1 MKSKKNI
8 KSIIIMAAVGIIS
21 LFFINM
27 SLAANTGKIS
37 VETANL
43 RKEADE
49 NSKILEQFSMNQEV
63 EIIEKQGDWYKVKA
77 KGMTGYLRKDLITV
91 NNEEQIANK
100 TNTANNQTEQ
110 TTAQENVAT
119 NETQQPANQT
129 DNTVANQTEP
139 NTVKQDN
146 VNTTQEKDIEL
157 GKQVIGE
164 DTKLKLVPVINA
176 TDTIE
181 VKKGEEVTVVE
192 VINNWVCVET
202 KNTKGWIVK
211 DKIQK
216 EEQAS
221 NTTIKTAYTNSA
233 TVNVRQEPNK
243 SSSIVTK
250 LTNNTAVEVV
260 SEQNGWS
267 KVKVSGKEGY
277 ILTSLLSD
285 KKQETSRS
293 STTRKEET
301 TKKQANTTTQ
311 ANNNATKTQTN
322 ATAQTNTQQA
332 KTTTQPAATTPAP
345 TSTAPTPAASGK
357 GSSVV
362 ATARQYVGCKYV
374 YGGTTPS
381 GFDCS
386 GFTSYVYKKF
396 GVNLSRT
403 AAGQY
408 GNGTAVSRSQL
419 QPGDLV
425 MFGKS
430 GISHVAIYAGG
441 GTIVHAA
448 NSKSG
453 VRTDSLNSRY
463 YNKNYVGARRV
474 L

>member
-8 KSIIIMAAVGIIS
+8 KSILIMAAVGIIS

-27 SLAANTGKIS
+27 SLAANTGKVS

-43 RKEADE
+43 RKAADE
-49 NSKILEQFSMNQEV
+49 NSSILEQFSMNQEV

-77 KGMTGYLRKDLITV
+77 KGVTGYLRKDLITV
-91 NNEEQIANK
+91 NNEEQIENK
-100 TNTANNQTEQ
+100 TNTSNNQAEQ
-110 TTAQENVAT
+110 TTTQENAT
-119 NETQQPANQT
+119 VNETQATTNQT
-129 DNTVANQTEP
+129 NTVANQTEQ
-139 NTVKQDN
+139 NVVNQDN
-146 VNTTQEKDIEL
+146 ANTTQEKDIEL

-164 DTKLKLVPVINA
+164 DTKLKLVPIINA
-176 TDTIE
+176 TETIE
-181 VKKGEEVTVVE
+181 VKKGEEVTVIE

-202 KNTKGWIVK
+202 KNTKGWIIK

-216 EEQAS
+216 TEQTQGTTQ
-221 NTTIKTAYTNSA
+221 TTIKTAYTNSA
-233 TVNVRQEPNK
+233 TVNVRKEANK
-243 SSSIVTK
+243 DSSIVTK
-250 LTNNTAVEVV
+250 LTINTAVEVV
-260 SEQNGWS
+260 SEENGWS

-277 ILTSLLSD
+277 ILTTLLSD

-301 TKKQANTTTQ
+301 TKTPTNTTTQ
-311 ANNNATKTQTN
+311 TNNNTTKTQTN
-322 ATAQTNTQQA
+322 TAAQTS
-332 KTTTQPAATTPAP
+332 KTTQPAATTPAP
-345 TSTAPTPAASGK
+345 TTTTPAASGK

-408 GNGTAVSRSQL
+408 SNGTAVSRSQL

-453 VRTDSLNSRY
+453 VRTDSLNSGY
-463 YNKNYVGARRV
+463 YSRNYAGARRV
-474 L
+474 LQ

>member
-27 SLAANTGKIS
+27 SLAANTGKVS

-63 EIIEKQGDWYKVKA
+63 EVIEKQGDWYKVKA
-77 KGMTGYLRKDLITV
+77 KGVTGYLRKDLIKV
-91 NNEEQIANK
+91 NNEEQIANTATTNNQSEQITNQ
-100 TNTANNQTEQ
+100 TNTTS
-110 TTAQENVAT
+110 
-119 NETQQPANQT
+119 NETTNQT
-129 DNTVANQTEP
+129 DTVVNATEQ
-139 NTVKQDN
+139 NTVKQDAAN
-146 VNTTQEKDIEL
+146 NTQEKDIEL
-157 GKQVIGE
+157 GKQVINE

-176 TDTIE
+176 TDTVE
-181 VKKGEEVTVVE
+181 VKKGEEVTVIE

-216 EEQAS
+216 SEQSQGSSTA
-221 NTTIKTAYTNSA
+221 IKTSYINSA

-243 SSSIVTK
+243 NASIVTK
-250 LTNNTAVEVV
+250 LTNNTAVEVIL
-260 SEQNGWS
+260 EENGWS

-277 ILTSLLSD
+277 ILTTLLSD

-293 STTRKEET
+293 STMRKEET
-301 TKKQANTTTQ
+301 TKTQANATAQ
-311 ANNNATKTQTN
+311 ANNNNSTKTQTN
-322 ATAQTNTQQA
+322 TTAQTNKQQE
-332 KTTTQPAATTPAP
+332 KTATQPVASAP
-345 TSTAPTPAASGK
+345 VASGK

-408 GNGTAVSRSQL
+408 SNGTAVSRSQL

-441 GTIVHAA
+441 GNIVHAA

>member
-1 MKSKKNI
+1 
-8 KSIIIMAAVGIIS
+8 MAAVGIVS

-27 SLAANTGKIS
+27 SLAANTGKVS

-49 NSKILEQFSMNQEV
+49 NSSILEQLSMNQEV
-63 EIIEKQGDWYKVKA
+63 EILEKQGDWYKVKA
-77 KGMTGYLRKDLITV
+77 KEITGYLRKDLVTV
-91 NNEEQIANK
+91 SNEEQIANQ
-100 TNTANNQTEQ
+100 TNTQNNQAEQ
-110 TTAQENVAT
+110 AT
-119 NETQQPANQT
+119 NQT
-129 DNTVANQTEP
+129 NTVANQTEQNAVSAN
-139 NTVKQDN
+139 NTND
-146 VNTTQEKDIEL
+146 TQEKAIEL
-157 GKQVIGE
+157 GKQTIGE
-164 DTKLKLVPVINA
+164 DTKLKIVPVINA

-181 VKKGEEVTVVE
+181 VKKGEEVTVIE

-216 EEQAS
+216 AEQTQES
-221 NTTIKTAYTNSA
+221 NTTAQTTIKTAYTNSA
-233 TVNVRQEPNK
+233 TVNVRKEASKN
-243 SSSIVTK
+243 SSIVTK
-250 LTNNTAVEVV
+250 LAINTAVEVTA
-260 SEQNGWS
+260 EENGWS
-267 KVKVSGKEGY
+267 KVKVSGNEGY
-277 ILTSLLSD
+277 ILTTLLSD

-293 STTRKEET
+293 STTRNET
-301 TKKQANTTTQ
+301 
-311 ANNNATKTQTN
+311 TKTQTTTTKT
-322 ATAQTNTQQA
+322 ATKQTANTTKTNNTQTNTQSSA
-332 KTTTQPAATTPAP
+332 STTTKPATPAP
-345 TSTAPTPAASGK
+345 TTTPAASGK

-396 GVNLSRT
+396 GVNLNRT

-408 GNGTAVSRSQL
+408 SNGTAVSRSQL

-430 GISHVAIYAGG
+430 GISHVAIYMGG
-441 GTIVHAA
+441 GNIVHAA

-463 YNKNYVGARRV
+463 YSKNYVGARRV

>member
-27 SLAANTGKIS
+27 SLAANTGKVS

-43 RKEADE
+43 RKDADE

-91 NNEEQIANK
+91 NNQETANQ
-100 TNTANNQTEQ
+100 TNSDTANNQTEPETN
-110 TTAQENVAT
+110 TTA
-119 NETQQPANQT
+119 NETQQTTNST
-129 DNTVANQTEP
+129 NTQVNKTEQ
-139 NTVKQDN
+139 NEVKQEN
-146 VNTTQEKDIEL
+146 INTTKETDIQL
-157 GKQVIGE
+157 GKQIIGE
-164 DTKLKLVPVINA
+164 DAKLKLVPVINA
-176 TDTIE
+176 TETIE
-181 VKKGEEVTVVE
+181 VKKGEEVTVIE
-192 VINNWVCVET
+192 VINNWVCVEA
-202 KNTKGWIVK
+202 KNTKGWIIK
-211 DKIQK
+211 EKIQK
-216 EEQAS
+216 AEQPQANS
-221 NTTIKTAYTNSA
+221 PANQATKTAYTNSA
-233 TVNVRQEPNK
+233 TVNVRKESNK
-243 SSSIVTK
+243 NSSIVTK
-250 LTNNTAVEVV
+250 LTNNTAVEVI
-260 SEQNGWS
+260 SEENGWS

-277 ILTSLLSD
+277 ILTTLLSD

-293 STTRKEET
+293 STIRKEET
-301 TKKQANTTTQ
+301 TKKQTNTTAQ
-311 ANNNATKTQTN
+311 PNNTTKTQTN
-322 ATAQTNTQQA
+322 AVAQTNKQPA
-332 KTTTQPAATTPAP
+332 KTTTQPVAKSTPV
-345 TSTAPTPAASGK
+345 ASGK

-362 ATARQYVGCKYV
+362 AAARQYVGCRYV

-430 GISHVAIYAGG
+430 GISHVAIYMGG
-441 GTIVHAA
+441 GSIVHAA

-453 VRTDSLNSRY
+453 VRTDSLNSGY
-463 YNKNYVGARRV
+463 YNRNYVGARRV

>member
-8 KSIIIMAAVGIIS
+8 KSILIMAAVGIIS

-27 SLAANTGKIS
+27 SLAANTGKVS

-43 RKEADE
+43 RKAADE
-49 NSKILEQFSMNQEV
+49 NSSILEQFSMNQEV

-77 KGMTGYLRKDLITV
+77 KGVTGYLRKDLITV
-91 NNEEQIANK
+91 NNEEQIENK
-100 TNTANNQTEQ
+100 TNTSNNQAEQ
-110 TTAQENVAT
+110 STTQENVAV
-119 NETQQPANQT
+119 NETQATTNQA
-129 DNTVANQTEP
+129 NTVANQTEQ
-139 NTVKQDN
+139 NVVNQDN
-146 VNTTQEKDIEL
+146 ANTTQEKDIEL

-164 DTKLKLVPVINA
+164 DTKLKLVPIINA
-176 TDTIE
+176 TETIE
-181 VKKGEEVTVVE
+181 VKKGEEVTVIE
-192 VINNWVCVET
+192 VINNWVCIET
-202 KNTKGWIVK
+202 KNTKGWIIK

-216 EEQAS
+216 TEQTQGNS
-221 NTTIKTAYTNSA
+221 TTTKTLYTNST

-260 SEQNGWS
+260 SEENGWS

-277 ILTSLLSD
+277 ILTTLLSD

-311 ANNNATKTQTN
+311 ANNNATKTQSN
-322 ATAQTNTQQA
+322 ATAQTNKQQA
-332 KTTTQPAATTPAP
+332 KTAAQPATSTPAP
-345 TSTAPTPAASGK
+345 TTTAPVASGK

-362 ATARQYVGCKYV
+362 AAARQYVGCKYV

-408 GNGTAVSRSQL
+408 SNGTAVSRSQL